1 MFLRKLFKKN
11 FKYTELKEKPKKP
24 KRKCWICKHEF
35 SKLNYAVKKR
45 DKLYIFCSES
55 CYYNWLREKAG
66 LEPY

>member
-11 FKYTELKEKPKKP
+11 FKYTELKEKP

-35 SKLNYAVKKR
+35 SKLNYAVKKK
-45 DKLYIFCSES
+45 DKLYVFCSET
-55 CYYNWLREKAG
+55 CYYSWLREKAG

>member
-1 MFLRKLFKKN
+1 MFLRKLLKKN
-11 FKYTELKEKPKKP
+11 FKYTKLKPKNP
-24 KRKCWICKHEF
+24 KRKCWICKNEF
-35 SKLNYAVKKR
+35 SKLNYAVKKQ

>member
-11 FKYTELKEKPKKP
+11 FKYTKLKEKP
-24 KRKCWICKHEF
+24 KRKCWVCKNEF

-45 DKLYIFCSES
+45 DKLYIFCSET